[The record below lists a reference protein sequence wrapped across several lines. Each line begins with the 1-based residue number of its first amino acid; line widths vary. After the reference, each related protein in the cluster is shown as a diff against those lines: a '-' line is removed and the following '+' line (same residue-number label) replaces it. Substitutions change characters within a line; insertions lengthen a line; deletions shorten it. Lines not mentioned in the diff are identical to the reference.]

1 MAGMSKQKQK
11 LLILKELLENE
22 TDDNHSLTVA
32 QIISRLESM
41 GLKAERKTVYDDIA
55 TLQDFGV
62 DICCQKDGHSNA
74 YSIISRDFELEELC
88 VLVDAVSSCRF
99 LTIKKSNELIN
110 KIKKLTSK
118 YLSEGLKRSIYIE
131 NRPRSSNET
140 VYYNINN
147 IHKAMN
153 EKKKISFKYFTYN
166 ERCKEVFK
174 RGAGNYIVSP
184 LHLVWENDN
193 YYFIAHS
200 TEDDESIIKT
210 YRVDRMKDVRVL
222 GDAVDSLSGDEIQF
236 AKSLRATFSM
246 YGGTEEE
253 ITLCVKP
260 NVFNAIID
268 KFGKG
273 VHFTPSING
282 CYNVKLTVNIS
293 PTFWGWLFGFGQDA
307 KVIAPKSVVNE
318 AKAQIMMLSE
328 NYDK

>member
-11 LLILKELLENE
+11 LLILKELLETE
-22 TDDNHSLTVA
+22 TDENHSLTVA

-62 DICCQKDGHSNA
+62 DVECQKDGHSNA
-74 YSIISRDFELEELC
+74 YSIASRDFELEELY

-99 LTIKKSNELIN
+99 LTIKKSNELID

-118 YLSEGLKRSIYIE
+118 YLSDGLKRSIYIE

-140 VYYNINN
+140 VYYNINY
-147 IHKAMN
+147 IHRALS
-153 EKKKISFKYFTYN
+153 EKKKLRFKYFTYN
-166 ERCKEVFK
+166 DRCKEVFK
-174 RGAGNYIVSP
+174 HNAGFYTVSP

-200 TEDDESIIKT
+200 ADDEESNIKT
-210 YRVDRMKDVRVL
+210 YRVDRMKEVKVL
-222 GDAVDSLSGDEIQF
+222 DEDIDSLSGDEIQF

-253 ITLCVKP
+253 VTLSVTP

-273 VHFTPSING
+273 VHFYPYKDG
-282 CYNVKLTVNIS
+282 CYTVKLTVNVS

-318 AKAQIMMLSE
+318 AKTQIKMLSG

>member
-11 LLILKELLENE
+11 LLILKELLESE
-22 TDDNHSLTVA
+22 TDENHSLTVA

-62 DICCQKDGHSNA
+62 DVECQKDGHSNA
-74 YSIISRDFELEELC
+74 YSIVSRDFELEELY

-99 LTIKKSNELIN
+99 LTIKKSNELID

-140 VYYNINN
+140 VYYNINF
-147 IHKAMN
+147 IHRALS
-153 EKKKISFKYFTYN
+153 ERKKIRFKYFTYN
-166 ERCKEVFK
+166 DRCKEVFK
-174 RGAGNYIVSP
+174 HGAGYYTVSP

-200 TEDDESIIKT
+200 ADGEESKIKT
-210 YRVDRMKDVRVL
+210 YRVDRMKDVKVTEE
-222 GDAVDSLSGDEIQF
+222 GVDDLSGDELQF

-253 ITLCVKP
+253 LTLSVKP

-273 VHFTPSING
+273 VHFYPSADG
-282 CYNVKLTVNIS
+282 CYTVKVTVSVS

-318 AKAQIMMLSE
+318 AKAQIKMLSG